1 MFGDTQYLLLVAF
14 DISDNKKR
22 RKLTKFLLARG
33 TRVQRSVFECKG
45 NHAFRKKLMDYFS
58 VFCDEGDN
66 IRMYTLPVDTEII
79 SHGEVMEDELEDF
92 YIL

>member
-58 VFCDEGDN
+58 DFYDEGDN

>member
-1 MFGDTQYLLLVAF
+1 MIGETQYLMVVAF

-22 RKLTKFLLARG
+22 RKITKFLLARV

-58 VFCDEGDN
+58 DFYGDGYN
-66 IRMYTLPVDTEII
+66 IRMYTLSIDAEVI
-79 SHGEVMEDELEDF
+79 SHGEIMEAELEDF
-92 YIL
+92 YIF